1 MKRPIYAISI
11 FLDRL
16 AGLLVFAL
24 MVLVVSNVIMRLTG
38 KPILGAIEFVG
49 FLMAIAIGLSLAYC
63 QAQGSH
69 IAVSLFLDNLP
80 NKIRAYIEILVNI
93 IVFLFL
99 ILVVWR
105 LYIYADALRI
115 KAQVSL
121 TTGISF
127 FPFILVIAFG
137 FLVYCLVVLTGI
149 VDSVRKV
156 VRG

>member
-156 VRG
+156 VRR

>member
-63 QAQGSH
+63 QVQGSH

-156 VRG
+156 VRR

>member
-63 QAQGSH
+63 QVQGSH
-69 IAVSLFLDNLP
+69 IAVSLFLDKLP
-80 NKIRAYIEILVNI
+80 NKIRAYIEILLNM

-156 VRG
+156 VRR

>member
-16 AGLLVFAL
+16 AGLLVFVL

-156 VRG
+156 VRR